1 MHLSEIL
8 RKLTRPAEAS
18 EPIRAGEIVKLHI
31 AVTQEMI
38 SLREVMQSIGELSA
52 ERSLQVQS

>member
-8 RKLTRPAEAS
+8 RKLTRPTEAR

-52 ERSLQVQS
+52 DRSL